1 MKEKLKYLMNKKAF
15 HISILIVMVAIILF
29 VLGIIV
35 LQYNIEGET
44 NMPFILNKI
53 AVISSVE
60 GTDKEAGSNRWAFDV
75 SQNNDINLYIE
86 KNKNYDKQEAI
97 KSILIDNIEIQ
108 RNSEKGKINFYRPN
122 TTESG
127 VYFKNVEENL
137 VQTIEYKGAM
147 QTDLKKLEISN
158 QGGLIM
164 FRVANDKV
172 AEHIS
177 NDDEINHNE
186 LLKKANLNTEELKM
200 KLSMDLTIKIESGK
214 EYKANI
220 ELDLP
225 IEGVIENGTSSQEIV
240 DTSNIIFKR
249 IKN

>member
-15 HISILIVMVAIILF
+15 HISMLIVIVAIILF

-44 NMPFILNKI
+44 NMPFVLNKI
-53 AVISSVE
+53 AIISSVE
-60 GTDKEAGSNRWAFDV
+60 GTDKEAGENRWAFDI

-127 VYFKNVEENL
+127 FYFKNVEENL

-147 QTDLKKLEISN
+147 KTDLKKLEISN

-172 AEHIS
+172 AEYFS
-177 NDDEINHNE
+177 NEDEINHNE
-186 LLKKANLNTEELKM
+186 LLKKANITVEDLKS
-200 KLSMDLTIKIESGK
+200 KVSMDITIKIESGK

-220 ELDLP
+220 VLDLP
-225 IEGVIENGTSSQEIV
+225 VEGVIENGTSSQEIT

>member
-15 HISILIVMVAIILF
+15 HISMLIVIVVIILF

-172 AEHIS
+172 AEYFS
-177 NDDEINHNE
+177 NEDEINHNE
-186 LLKKANLNTEELKM
+186 LLKKANITIEDLKS
-200 KLSMDLTIKIESGK
+200 KLSMDITIKIESGK

-220 ELDLP
+220 SLDLP
-225 IEGVIENGTSSQEIV
+225 IEGVIENGTSSQEIN

>member
-53 AVISSVE
+53 AIISSVE

-172 AEHIS
+172 AEYIS
-177 NDDEINHNE
+177 NEDEINHNE
-186 LLKKANLNTEELKM
+186 LLKKANITAEDLKS
-200 KLSMDLTIKIESGK
+200 KLSMDITIKIESGK

-220 ELDLP
+220 VLDLP
-225 IEGVIENGTSSQEIV
+225 VEGVIENGTSSQEII

>member
-172 AEHIS
+172 VEHIS
-177 NDDEINHNE
+177 NDDVINHNE
-186 LLKKANLNTEELKM
+186 LLKKANLSIEELKM
-200 KLSMDLTIKIESGK
+200 KLRMDLTIKIESGK
-214 EYKANI
+214 EYKTNI

-225 IEGVIENGTSSQEIV
+225 IEGVIENGTSSQEIT
-240 DTSNIIFKR
+240 DTKNIIFKR

>member
-1 MKEKLKYLMNKKAF
+1 MKEKIKYLMSKKVF
-15 HISILIVMVAIILF
+15 HISILIFIVAIILF
-29 VLGIIV
+29 ALGIIV

-44 NMPFILNKI
+44 NMPFVLNKI
-53 AVISSVE
+53 AIISSVE
-60 GTDKEAGSNRWAFDV
+60 GTDKEAGENRWAFDI

-172 AEHIS
+172 AEYFS
-177 NDDEINHNE
+177 NEDEINHNE
-186 LLKKANLNTEELKM
+186 LLKKANITVEDLKS
-200 KLSMDLTIKIESGK
+200 KVSMDITIKIESGK

-220 ELDLP
+220 VLDLP
-225 IEGVIENGTSSQEIV
+225 VEGVIENGTSSQEII

>member
-15 HISILIVMVAIILF
+15 HISMLIVIVAIILF

-44 NMPFILNKI
+44 NMPFVLNKI
-53 AVISSVE
+53 AIISSVE
-60 GTDKEAGSNRWAFDV
+60 GTDKEAGSNRWAFDI

-108 RNSEKGKINFYRPN
+108 RNSEKGKNNFYRPN

-147 QTDLKKLEISN
+147 KTDLKKLEISN

-172 AEHIS
+172 AEYFS
-177 NDDEINHNE
+177 NEDEINHNE
-186 LLKKANLNTEELKM
+186 LLKKANITVEDLKS
-200 KLSMDLTIKIESGK
+200 KVSMDITIKIESGK

-220 ELDLP
+220 VLDLP
-225 IEGVIENGTSSQEIV
+225 VEGVIENGTSSQEIT

>member
-15 HISILIVMVAIILF
+15 HISMLIVIVAIILF

-44 NMPFILNKI
+44 NMPFVLNKI
-53 AVISSVE
+53 AIISSVE
-60 GTDKEAGSNRWAFDV
+60 GTDKEAGENRWAFDI

-147 QTDLKKLEISN
+147 KTDLKKLEISN

-172 AEHIS
+172 AEYIS
-177 NDDEINHNE
+177 NDDVINHNE
-186 LLKKANLNTEELKM
+186 LLKKANVTVEDLKS
-200 KLSMDLTIKIESGK
+200 KLSMDITIKIESGK

-220 ELDLP
+220 VLDLP
-225 IEGVIENGTSSQEIV
+225 VEGVIENGTSSQEIT

>member
-15 HISILIVMVAIILF
+15 HISMLIVIVAIILF

-44 NMPFILNKI
+44 NMPFVLNKI

-60 GTDKEAGSNRWAFDV
+60 GTDKEAGSNRWAFDI

-147 QTDLKKLEISN
+147 KTDLKKLEISN

-172 AEHIS
+172 AEYFS
-177 NDDEINHNE
+177 NEDEINHNE
-186 LLKKANLNTEELKM
+186 LLKKANITVEDLKS
-200 KLSMDLTIKIESGK
+200 KVSMDITIKIESGK

-220 ELDLP
+220 EFDLP
-225 IEGVIENGTSSQEIV
+225 VEGVIENGTSSQEII

>member
-53 AVISSVE
+53 AIISSVE

-172 AEHIS
+172 AEYFS
-177 NDDEINHNE
+177 NEDEINHNE
-186 LLKKANLNTEELKM
+186 LLKKANITAEDLKS
-200 KLSMDLTIKIESGK
+200 KLSMDITIKIESGK

-220 ELDLP
+220 VLDLP
-225 IEGVIENGTSSQEIV
+225 VEGVIENGTSSQEII

>member
-44 NMPFILNKI
+44 NMPFVLNKI

-164 FRVANDKV
+164 FRVANDNV
-172 AEHIS
+172 AEYIS
-177 NDDEINHNE
+177 NEDEINHNE
-186 LLKKANLNTEELKM
+186 LLKKANITVEDLKS
-200 KLSMDLTIKIESGK
+200 KLSMDITIKIESGK

-225 IEGVIENGTSSQEIV
+225 IEGVIENGTASQEIT
-240 DTSNIIFKR
+240 DTKNIIFKR

>member
-15 HISILIVMVAIILF
+15 HISMLIVIVVIILF

-172 AEHIS
+172 AEYIS
-177 NDDEINHNE
+177 NEDEINHNE
-186 LLKKANLNTEELKM
+186 LLKKANITAEDLKS
-200 KLSMDLTIKIESGK
+200 KLSMDITIKIESGK

-220 ELDLP
+220 VLDLP
-225 IEGVIENGTSSQEIV
+225 VEGVIENGTSSQEII

>member
-44 NMPFILNKI
+44 NMPFVLNKI

-75 SQNNDINLYIE
+75 SQNNDINLYIG

-127 VYFKNVEENL
+127 IYFKNVEENL

-164 FRVANDKV
+164 FRVANDNV
-172 AEHIS
+172 AEYIS
-177 NDDEINHNE
+177 NEDEINHNE
-186 LLKKANLNTEELKM
+186 LLKKANITVEDLKS
-200 KLSMDLTIKIESGK
+200 KLSMDITIKIESGK

-220 ELDLP
+220 VLDLP
-225 IEGVIENGTSSQEIV
+225 VEGVIENGTSSQEIT

>member
-1 MKEKLKYLMNKKAF
+1 MKEKIKYLLSKKAF
-15 HISILIVMVAIILF
+15 HISMLIVIIVIILF
-29 VLGIIV
+29 ALGIIV
-35 LQYNIEGET
+35 LKYNVEGET
-44 NMPFILNKI
+44 NMPFVLNKI
-53 AVISSVE
+53 VLISSVE
-60 GTDKEAGSNRWAFDV
+60 GTDKDAGENRWAFDI

-97 KSILIDNIEIQ
+97 KSILIDNINVE
-108 RNSEKGKINFYRPN
+108 RNTEKGIINFYRPN
-122 TTESG
+122 TTDSG
-127 VYFKNVEENL
+127 VYFKNVEDNL

-164 FRVANDKV
+164 FRFANDKV
-172 AEHIS
+172 AEFIS
-177 NDDEINHNE
+177 NDDQIIHNE
-186 LLKKANLNTEELKM
+186 LLKKANLNSEELHTR
-200 KLSMDLTIKIESGK
+200 LSMDLTIKIESGK

-220 ELDLP
+220 QLDLP
-225 IEGVIENGTSSQEIV
+225 IDGVVEKGMSSKEII

>member
-15 HISILIVMVAIILF
+15 HISMLIVIVAIILF

-44 NMPFILNKI
+44 NMPFVLNKI
-53 AVISSVE
+53 AIISSVE
-60 GTDKEAGSNRWAFDV
+60 GTDKEAGSNRWAFDI

-97 KSILIDNIEIQ
+97 KSILIDKIEIQ

-147 QTDLKKLEISN
+147 KTDLKKLEISN

-164 FRVANDKV
+164 FRIANDKV
-172 AEHIS
+172 AEYFS
-177 NDDEINHNE
+177 NEDEINHNE
-186 LLKKANLNTEELKM
+186 LLKKANITVEDLKS
-200 KLSMDLTIKIESGK
+200 KVSMDITIKIESGK

-220 ELDLP
+220 VLDLP
-225 IEGVIENGTSSQEIV
+225 VEGVIENGTSSQEIT

>member
-1 MKEKLKYLMNKKAF
+1 MKEKLKYLISKKAF
-15 HISILIVMVAIILF
+15 HISMLIIIVAVILF

-35 LQYNIEGET
+35 LKYNVEGET
-44 NMPFILNKI
+44 NMPFVLSKI
-53 AVISSVE
+53 TIISSVE
-60 GTDKEAGSNRWAFDV
+60 GNDKDSGENRWAFDI

-97 KSILIDNIEIQ
+97 KSILIDNI
-108 RNSEKGKINFYRPN
+108 NAKKTTEKGTINFYRPN
-122 TTESG
+122 ITDSG

-137 VQTIEYKGAM
+137 VKTIEYKGSM

-172 AEHIS
+172 AEYVS
-177 NDDEINHNE
+177 DDDEINHNE
-186 LLKKANLNTEELKM
+186 LLKKANINDEELKVE
-200 KLSMDLTIKIESGK
+200 LSMDLTITIESGK
-214 EYKANI
+214 EYKSTI
-220 ELDLP
+220 SLDLP
-225 IEGVIENGTSSQEIV
+225 IEGVIENGTSSQEIT
-240 DTSNIIFKR
+240 DTKNIIFKR

>member
-15 HISILIVMVAIILF
+15 HISMLIVIVAIILF

-53 AVISSVE
+53 AIISSVE

-172 AEHIS
+172 AEYIS
-177 NDDEINHNE
+177 NEDEINHNE
-186 LLKKANLNTEELKM
+186 LLKKANITAEDLKS
-200 KLSMDLTIKIESGK
+200 KLSMDITIKIESGK

-220 ELDLP
+220 VLDLP
-225 IEGVIENGTSSQEIV
+225 VEGVIENGTSSQEII

>member
-44 NMPFILNKI
+44 NMPFVLNKI

-127 VYFKNVEENL
+127 IYFKNVEENL

-164 FRVANDKV
+164 FRVANDNV
-172 AEHIS
+172 AEYIS
-177 NDDEINHNE
+177 NEDEINHNE
-186 LLKKANLNTEELKM
+186 LLKKANITAEDLKS
-200 KLSMDLTIKIESGK
+200 KLSMDITIKIESGK

-220 ELDLP
+220 VLDLP
-225 IEGVIENGTSSQEIV
+225 VEGVIENGTSSQEII

>member
-15 HISILIVMVAIILF
+15 HISMLIVIVAIILF

-44 NMPFILNKI
+44 NMPFVLNKI

-60 GTDKEAGSNRWAFDV
+60 GTDKEAGSNRWAFDI

-147 QTDLKKLEISN
+147 KTDLKKLEISN

-172 AEHIS
+172 AEYIS
-177 NDDEINHNE
+177 NEDEINHNE
-186 LLKKANLNTEELKM
+186 LLKKANITVEDLKS
-200 KLSMDLTIKIESGK
+200 KLSMDITIKIESGK

-225 IEGVIENGTSSQEIV
+225 IEGVIENGTSSQEIT
-240 DTSNIIFKR
+240 DTKNIIFKR

>member
-1 MKEKLKYLMNKKAF
+1 MKEKLKYLMNKRAF
-15 HISILIVMVAIILF
+15 HISMLIVIVAIILF

-53 AVISSVE
+53 AIISSVE
-60 GTDKEAGSNRWAFDV
+60 GTDKEAGSNRWAFDI

-172 AEHIS
+172 AEYIS
-177 NDDEINHNE
+177 NEDEINHNE
-186 LLKKANLNTEELKM
+186 LLKKANITVEDLKS
-200 KLSMDLTIKIESGK
+200 KLSMDITIKIESGK

-220 ELDLP
+220 VLDLP
-225 IEGVIENGTSSQEIV
+225 IEGVIENGTSSQEII

>member
-15 HISILIVMVAIILF
+15 HISMLIVIVAIILF

-44 NMPFILNKI
+44 NMPFVLNKI

-60 GTDKEAGSNRWAFDV
+60 GTDKEAGSNRWAFDI

-147 QTDLKKLEISN
+147 KTDLKKLEVSN

-172 AEHIS
+172 AEYFS
-177 NDDEINHNE
+177 NEDEINHNE
-186 LLKKANLNTEELKM
+186 LLKKANITAEDLKS
-200 KLSMDLTIKIESGK
+200 KLSMDITIKIESGK

-220 ELDLP
+220 VLDLP
-225 IEGVIENGTSSQEIV
+225 VEGVIENGTSSQEII

>member
-15 HISILIVMVAIILF
+15 HISMLIVIVAIILF

-53 AVISSVE
+53 AIISSVE

-147 QTDLKKLEISN
+147 KTDLKKLEISN

-172 AEHIS
+172 AEYIS
-177 NDDEINHNE
+177 NEDEINHNE
-186 LLKKANLNTEELKM
+186 LLKKANITAEDLKS
-200 KLSMDLTIKIESGK
+200 KLSMDITIKIESGK

-220 ELDLP
+220 VLDLP
-225 IEGVIENGTSSQEIV
+225 VEGVIENGTSSQEII

>member
-15 HISILIVMVAIILF
+15 HISMLIVIVAIILF

-53 AVISSVE
+53 AIISSVE

-172 AEHIS
+172 AEYFS
-177 NDDEINHNE
+177 NEDEINHNE
-186 LLKKANLNTEELKM
+186 LLKKANITVEDLKS
-200 KLSMDLTIKIESGK
+200 KVSMDITIKIESGK

-220 ELDLP
+220 VLDLP
-225 IEGVIENGTSSQEIV
+225 VEGVIENGTSSQEII

>member
-15 HISILIVMVAIILF
+15 HISMLIVIVAIILF

-44 NMPFILNKI
+44 NMPFVLNKI

-60 GTDKEAGSNRWAFDV
+60 GTDKEAGSNRWAFDI

-172 AEHIS
+172 AEYIS
-177 NDDEINHNE
+177 NEDEINHNE
-186 LLKKANLNTEELKM
+186 LLKKANITVEDLKS
-200 KLSMDLTIKIESGK
+200 KLSMDITIKIESGK

-220 ELDLP
+220 VLDLP
-225 IEGVIENGTSSQEIV
+225 VEGVIENGTSSQEII

>member
-15 HISILIVMVAIILF
+15 HISMLIVIVAIILF

-44 NMPFILNKI
+44 NMPFVLNKI

-172 AEHIS
+172 VEHIS
-177 NDDEINHNE
+177 NDDVINHNE
-186 LLKKANLNTEELKM
+186 LLKKANLSIEELKM

-225 IEGVIENGTSSQEIV
+225 IEGVIENGTSSQEIT
-240 DTSNIIFKR
+240 DTKNIIFKR

>member
-15 HISILIVMVAIILF
+15 HISMLIVIVAIILF

-44 NMPFILNKI
+44 NMPFVLNKI
-53 AVISSVE
+53 AIISSVE
-60 GTDKEAGSNRWAFDV
+60 GTDKEAGENRWAFDI

-147 QTDLKKLEISN
+147 KTDLKKLEISN

-172 AEHIS
+172 ADYFS
-177 NDDEINHNE
+177 NDDVINHNE
-186 LLKKANLNTEELKM
+186 LLKKANVTVEDLKC
-200 KLSMDLTIKIESGK
+200 KLSMDITIKIESGK

-220 ELDLP
+220 EFDLP
-225 IEGVIENGTSSQEIV
+225 VEGVIENGTSSQEII
-240 DTSNIIFKR
+240 DTSNIILKR

>member
-15 HISILIVMVAIILF
+15 HISMLIVIVAIILF

-44 NMPFILNKI
+44 NMPFVLNKI
-53 AVISSVE
+53 AIISSVE
-60 GTDKEAGSNRWAFDV
+60 GTDKEAGSNRWAFDI

-108 RNSEKGKINFYRPN
+108 RNSEKGKIKFYRPN

-147 QTDLKKLEISN
+147 KTDLKKLEISN

-172 AEHIS
+172 AEYFS
-177 NDDEINHNE
+177 NEDEINHNE
-186 LLKKANLNTEELKM
+186 LLKKANITVEDLKS
-200 KLSMDLTIKIESGK
+200 KVSMDITIKIESGK

-220 ELDLP
+220 VLDLP
-225 IEGVIENGTSSQEIV
+225 VEGVIENGTSSQEIT

>member
-53 AVISSVE
+53 AIISSVE

-108 RNSEKGKINFYRPN
+108 KNSEKGKINFYRPN

-172 AEHIS
+172 AEYIS
-177 NDDEINHNE
+177 NEDEINHNE
-186 LLKKANLNTEELKM
+186 LLKKANITAEDLKS
-200 KLSMDLTIKIESGK
+200 KLSMDITIKIESGK

-220 ELDLP
+220 VLDLP
-225 IEGVIENGTSSQEIV
+225 VEGVIENGTSSQEII

>member
-44 NMPFILNKI
+44 NMPFVLNKI
-53 AVISSVE
+53 AIISSVE
-60 GTDKEAGSNRWAFDV
+60 GTDKEAGSNRWAFDI

-147 QTDLKKLEISN
+147 KTDLKKLEISN

-172 AEHIS
+172 AEYFS
-177 NDDEINHNE
+177 NDDVINHNE
-186 LLKKANLNTEELKM
+186 LLKKANVTVEDLKC
-200 KLSMDLTIKIESGK
+200 KLSMDITIKIESGK

-220 ELDLP
+220 EFDLP
-225 IEGVIENGTSSQEIV
+225 VEGVIENGTSSQEII

>member
-15 HISILIVMVAIILF
+15 HISMLIVIVAIILF

-44 NMPFILNKI
+44 NMPFVLNKI

-108 RNSEKGKINFYRPN
+108 KNSEKGKINFYRPN

-172 AEHIS
+172 VEHIS
-177 NDDEINHNE
+177 NDDVINHNE
-186 LLKKANLNTEELKM
+186 LLKKANLSIEELKM
-200 KLSMDLTIKIESGK
+200 KLRMDLTIKIESGK

-225 IEGVIENGTSSQEIV
+225 IEGVIENGTSSQEIT
-240 DTSNIIFKR
+240 DTKNIIFKR

>member
-15 HISILIVMVAIILF
+15 HISILIVMVVIILF

-35 LQYNIEGET
+35 LQYSIEGET
-44 NMPFILNKI
+44 NMPFVLNKI
-53 AVISSVE
+53 AIISSVE
-60 GTDKEAGSNRWAFDV
+60 GTDKEAGSNRWAFDI

-86 KNKNYDKQEAI
+86 NNKSYDKQATI

-172 AEHIS
+172 AEYIS
-177 NDDEINHNE
+177 NEDEINHNE
-186 LLKKANLNTEELKM
+186 LLKKANITVEDLKS
-200 KLSMDLTIKIESGK
+200 KLSMDITIKIESGK

-225 IEGVIENGTSSQEIV
+225 IEGVIENGTSSQEIT
-240 DTSNIIFKR
+240 DTKNIIFKR

>member
-15 HISILIVMVAIILF
+15 HISMLIVIVAIILF

-44 NMPFILNKI
+44 NMPFVLNKI
-53 AVISSVE
+53 AIISSVE
-60 GTDKEAGSNRWAFDV
+60 GTDKEAGENRWAFDI

-147 QTDLKKLEISN
+147 KTDLKKLEISN

-172 AEHIS
+172 AEYFS
-177 NDDEINHNE
+177 NEDEINHNE
-186 LLKKANLNTEELKM
+186 LLKKANITVEDLKS
-200 KLSMDLTIKIESGK
+200 KVSMDITIKIESGK

-220 ELDLP
+220 EFDLP
-225 IEGVIENGTSSQEIV
+225 VEGVIENGTSSQEII